1 VPPTAARQ
9 FLISGRVQGVG
20 FRAFVR
26 KRAQALGLC
35 GYAKNLA
42 SGDVEVLAVGAPEAI
57 DTLRAFL
64 HQGPPWAEVRRVE
77 EREAAPVGYDEFF
90 IA

>member
-1 VPPTAARQ
+1 MPSAVTRR
-9 FLISGRVQGVG
+9 FLVSGRVQGVG

-26 KRAQALGLC
+26 KRAQALGLG

-42 SGDVEVLAVGAPEAI
+42 SGDVEVVATGAPEAI

-77 EREAAPVGYDEFF
+77 EREAELVGYDEFF